1 MRSDDDLSTSQPRHQ
16 APDPDEI
23 ATTLLPRVGPD
34 GDGPR
39 PSGPIR
45 PVHLTSTG
53 VPVAVARRSG
63 SAAAARPPGGN
74 GAAAGRRPGEN
85 GPPRRTDPERTA
97 RIRPRVSPESA
108 PSDPADAT
116 MLMGRILPNR
126 LPGVGDYD
134 AAEVPPPEPVPRGVR
149 VVPLRAVQTQEGYRS
164 VYSDLTRTTT
174 GSVVRAIVRTVG
186 ELCITLGL
194 VVLLFAAY
202 EVWGKTTI
210 VNAHQNDLDRQL
222 AQNWDGAPNPGASSA
237 TAPAGGNGTAALP
250 PPGGNAIARL
260 YIPRLGKQW
269 VVVQGV
275 TPADI
280 RYAPG
285 HYTETALPGRPGNF
299 AVAGHR
305 MVGIF
310 WDLDRI
316 QPGDLAVVETRTGW
330 FVYLVTENH
339 IVTPHSME
347 VIAPEPNQPGVAP
360 DGAYLTMTTCNP
372 KWDNYQRLIVH
383 GELMRQQTRA
393 QGRPAE
399 LGA

>member
-63 SAAAARPPGGN
+63 SATAARPPGGN

-134 AAEVPPPEPVPRGVR
+134 AAEVPPPELVPRGVR
-149 VVPLRAVQTQEGYRS
+149 VVPLRAVQTQE
-164 VYSDLTRTTT
+164 
-174 GSVVRAIVRTVG
+174 
-186 ELCITLGL
+186 
-194 VVLLFAAY
+194 
-202 EVWGKTTI
+202 
-210 VNAHQNDLDRQL
+210 
-222 AQNWDGAPNPGASSA
+222 
-237 TAPAGGNGTAALP
+237 
-250 PPGGNAIARL
+250 
-260 YIPRLGKQW
+260 
-269 VVVQGV
+269 
-275 TPADI
+275 
-280 RYAPG
+280 
-285 HYTETALPGRPGNF
+285 
-299 AVAGHR
+299 
-305 MVGIF
+305 
-310 WDLDRI
+310 
-316 QPGDLAVVETRTGW
+316 
-330 FVYLVTENH
+330 
-339 IVTPHSME
+339 
-347 VIAPEPNQPGVAP
+347 
-360 DGAYLTMTTCNP
+360 
-372 KWDNYQRLIVH
+372 
-383 GELMRQQTRA
+383 
-393 QGRPAE
+393 
-399 LGA
+399 